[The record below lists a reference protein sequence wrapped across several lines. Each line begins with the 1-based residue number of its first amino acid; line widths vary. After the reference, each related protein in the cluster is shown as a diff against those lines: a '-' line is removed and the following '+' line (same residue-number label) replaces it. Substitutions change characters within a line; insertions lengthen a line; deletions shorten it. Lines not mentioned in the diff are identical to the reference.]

1 MLDWLFR
8 DFDFSRIHVHVVWW
22 MITYGA
28 LLFAMFIDFLT
39 GLRKAK
45 KAGIATPSR
54 AMRKSCKKAT
64 KYFAP
69 MLCLMP
75 VDILASQFL
84 PLPAF
89 TMLMAAFNIYC
100 EWVSV
105 FEKTHTKR
113 EIHDAANTVSVIV
126 KNKDDLAKV
135 FAEVLVQMAK
145 EEAVSVEAATVSPHT
160 NEGKRGKARRER
172 RATDGEK

>member
-1 MLDWLFR
+1 MIEWLFG
-8 DFDFSRIHVHVVWW
+8 DFDFSRIHLHVVWW
-22 MITYGA
+22 VLTYGA
-28 LLFAMFIDFLT
+28 VLFAMFIDLIT

-45 KAGIATPSR
+45 QAGIATTSR
-54 AMRKSCKKAT
+54 LLKKSCDKAI
-64 KYFAP
+64 KYFFP

-100 EWVSV
+100 EWKSV

-113 EIHDAANTVSVIV
+113 EIHEAANTVSVIV
-126 KNKDDLAKV
+126 KNKDDLAQV
-135 FAEVLVQMAK
+135 FAEVLNKVA
-145 EEAVSVEAATVSPHT
+145 
-160 NEGKRGKARRER
+160 NEGKEVDNGSAEE
-172 RATDGEK
+172 G

>member
-1 MLDWLFR
+1 MIEWLFG
-8 DFDFSRIHVHVVWW
+8 DFDFSRIHLHVVWW
-22 MITYGA
+22 VLTYGA
-28 LLFAMFIDFLT
+28 VLFAMFIDLIT

-45 KAGIATPSR
+45 QAGIATTSR
-54 AMRKSCKKAT
+54 LLKKSCDKAI
-64 KYFAP
+64 KYFFP

-100 EWVSV
+100 EWKSV

-113 EIHDAANTVSVIV
+113 EIHEAAQTVSVIV
-126 KNKDDLAKV
+126 KNKDDLAQV
-135 FAEVLVQMAK
+135 FAEVLNKVA
-145 EEAVSVEAATVSPHT
+145 S
-160 NEGKRGKARRER
+160 EGKEVDNGSAEE
-172 RATDGEK
+172 G

>member
-22 MITYGA
+22 VLTYLAVAFSMFVDLITGV
-28 LLFAMFIDFLT
+28 
-39 GLRKAK
+39 RKAK
-45 KAGIATPSR
+45 EAGIATTSR
-54 AMRKSCKKAT
+54 MMKKTCDKSI
-64 KYFAP
+64 KYFFP

-75 VDILASQFL
+75 IDILGSQFL

-100 EWVSV
+100 EWKSV

-126 KNKDDLAKV
+126 KNKDDLARV
-135 FAEVLVQMAK
+135 FAEVLGQMAK
-145 EEAVSVEAATVSPHT
+145 EETVSVEAVMESPHT
-160 NEGKRGKARRER
+160 NEGKRGKARGER

>member
-1 MLDWLFR
+1 MIEWLFG
-8 DFDFSRIHVHVVWW
+8 DFDFSRIHLHVVWW
-22 MITYGA
+22 VLTYGA
-28 LLFAMFIDFLT
+28 VLFAMFIDLIT

-45 KAGIATPSR
+45 QAGIATTSR
-54 AMRKSCKKAT
+54 LLKKSCDKAI
-64 KYFAP
+64 KYFFP

-100 EWVSV
+100 EWKSV
-105 FEKTHTKR
+105 FEKTHTKK

-126 KNKDDLAKV
+126 KNKDDLAQV
-135 FAEVLVQMAK
+135 FAEVLNKVANERK
-145 EEAVSVEAATVSPHT
+145 EVDNGSAE
-160 NEGKRGKARRER
+160 EG
-172 RATDGEK
+172 

>member
-1 MLDWLFR
+1 MIDWLFG
-8 DFDFSRIHVHVVWW
+8 DFDFSRIHLHVVWLVL
-22 MITYGA
+22 TYGA
-28 LLFAMFIDFLT
+28 VLFAMFIDLIT

-45 KAGIATPSR
+45 QAGIATTSR
-54 AMRKSCKKAT
+54 LLKKSCDKAI
-64 KYFAP
+64 KYFFP

-100 EWVSV
+100 EWKSV

-113 EIHDAANTVSVIV
+113 EIHEAAQTVSVIV
-126 KNKDDLAKV
+126 KNKDDLAQV
-135 FAEVLVQMAK
+135 FAEVLNKVA
-145 EEAVSVEAATVSPHT
+145 S
-160 NEGKRGKARRER
+160 EGKEV
-172 RATDGEK
+172 DNGEK